1 MLRGWRLQLAARGKR
16 QSKSSNFKKEFST
29 QIFRVFPFF
38 FRQVLSEMVENL
50 RDVQGISRV
59 LFDLTAKPP
68 GTTEWE

>member
-1 MLRGWRLQLAARGKR
+1 MQLASRGKR
-16 QSKSSNFKKEFST
+16 QSKSSIFKNEFST

-38 FRQVLSEMVENL
+38 FFRQVLSEMVENL
-50 RDVQGISRV
+50 KDVQGISRV